1 MFDYDTLLYRL
12 YNEGLGRTPD
22 AEGLNYWR
30 NEAGKFQ
37 QGNTQ
42 TLTPGLIAAFHG
54 GSKYGQPDDYQ
65 NFTGFREWEGHN
77 ATARQQTDAINNMP
91 GVYNYGPMEYYSDD
105 EMTGIYD
112 NLKKRVGGLGG
123 LGGVDKK

>member
-1 MFDYDTLLYRL
+1 MFDYDALLYKL
-12 YNEGLGRTPD
+12 YNQGLNRAPDQEGLD
-22 AEGLNYWR
+22 YWR

-42 TLTPGLIAAFHG
+42 SLTPELIQAFQG
-54 GSKYGQPDDYQ
+54 GAKTGQANDYQ
-65 NFTGFREWEGHN
+65 NFAGYRDWADHG
-77 ATARQQTDAINNMP
+77 AQAAAQTDALNAMP
-91 GVYNYGPMEYYSDD
+91 GVYNYGTPQYYSDE

-123 LGGVDKK
+123 LGGLEQK